1 MHAQA
6 CTPLFQYV
14 LPQAETA
21 EPFHCTVVFSLPGG
35 RPAIPWLLHALSQH
49 FEQPGT
55 AYVVKF
61 EVGDR
66 LPKL

>member
-1 MHAQA
+1 MHLYA
-6 CTPLFQYV
+6 CTPLFQHV
-14 LPQAETA
+14 LPQPGTV

-35 RPAIPWLLHALSQH
+35 RPTIPWLLHALIEQ
-49 FEQPGT
+49 FELPGT